1 MAIATATK
9 AQRYAAYKQAKL
21 LIIELQQYV
30 QGLQAKQAN
39 AAYNTKV
46 NTLIDANIA
55 ALTAVKN
62 AV

>member
-1 MAIATATK
+1 MAIAAATK

-30 QGLQAKQAN
+30 QGLQAKQRN
-39 AAYNTKV
+39 TAYNTKV
-46 NTLIDANIA
+46 NTLIDANIT
-55 ALTAVKN
+55 ALTALKN